1 MEATQRAGDDVVDLV
16 ASFTTRL
23 ALDDAEEAQA
33 STSKMLTKTQ
43 RAIESCGWTS
53 FSMEMDRAKRGSNSR
68 EVYED
73 ALARLMRARAA
84 TQSKSKL
91 RLWWLCVLE
100 ITSALREKS
109 DATAA
114 GVWDDVCQTLM
125 EDVSGLAKT
134 LGAAPDREM
143 WAEIMDEVA
152 QVNPVVASRE
162 KTLTLAARGLY
173 ALVPD
178 AFIKQAS
185 VALKARQ
192 NSQIFRE
199 ELYWVLFTMSAI
211 DPLDSGGYVRLVQ
224 LLEEFNPAIWGGSYR
239 KSDFRHYLSTMLTV
253 ILCRCLSRKRPE
265 RGSVDLS
272 VVRKVQADVVKWL
285 NDNEKKHTAAGLPL
299 LGALAGLELT
309 QEMTSPERVPQWR
322 IILESRILNGIDQ
335 KLKISSFLRTVQ
347 GIVLG
352 ISMEQTEVVTLAV
365 QSLATCVR
373 AMKRSSV
380 MSDEPERAFVLAGC
394 ALAFKR
400 TATLEDTEIMAL
412 LQDGQ
417 DDVMLA
423 AFCVVC
429 ADILRSM
436 NVDQVLSNAALT
448 EFIDGGLQKLTTTN
462 LSLFSPVV
470 TAAALSCSRF
480 VEPSKISSDMI
491 DFACTKMAHSSVI
504 VRNDA
509 ESFLLHAMRE
519 KSELRDGVLQALSS
533 CILNLRE
540 FLPAERLSAIS
551 SLVKVCKTW
560 NAALQSE
567 SNRVVQCNVER
578 AEAAALLLVCDAD
591 FSVRQNAI
599 EALKEISSLNELI
612 NSKSKS
618 NVNAAGTS
626 VYSVLKKYLEIADL
640 STFIR
645 EVSHGA
651 ALECSA
657 VYTTAHAQAYQKIQA
672 LMVAEGDGKNLVVP
686 IKPSEYKYNLW
697 LNYMIFVCSAET
709 TSGVVNDTQQV
720 VTIGHRGSLSGLL
733 KTVMP
738 RLGQSTGE
746 VDTIMRLF
754 RVLPSQSKSMVLTA
768 LLPSQSI
775 LMKSTFASR
784 SNREGFNML
793 IRFGQ
798 VYQDYAVNGVFSL
811 TPDLTQSL
819 NAAVDFVLMV
829 CSHLKTMTH
838 SQAPKEINQLKFS
851 AATILSFVLDDG
863 AKVGTLPAVTQAE
876 LWKNLHEWQE
886 SSNPLLPT
894 DMNVTTS
901 REYIRTMIQ
910 EFAYD
915 YRRAPTEG
923 DVSFASREA
932 LASLSAGEHFSKEL
946 PKQVLMW
953 VNKLVELSNDS
964 SMELARRVTFRLLQA
979 NHALFE
985 SSLDFCYSSSED
997 VSNFHMNILSELGP
1011 LALKSLPTPQLI
1023 SVVLHK
1029 MMSSDQDI
1037 QSSSGALLAIIQAK
1051 CGVKRQ
1057 RTDRV
1062 EIKDEAQLGE
1072 ECELIIRTDTQPVE
1086 EILLET
1092 WKRRL
1097 DGTGRK
1103 GCIQSKLC
1111 TSALIPWISALH
1123 LPHLMATGKA
1133 DEVLLGLFRITT
1145 DVSEH
1150 QWDTLS
1156 GLWEAIGAQPR
1167 NVVPAIRF
1175 LQEIVPRTDA
1185 TGRDKLTLKVAKA
1198 ACGWL
1203 VRTSPQQAIDQL
1215 VYTIT
1220 FRALDSDENDASKV
1234 APRDSSPQAVTIS
1247 SADVGII
1254 LLSQLAIDHRE
1265 DFRFHLPVL
1274 AHAVVVTLI
1283 VVNQPVVRQH
1293 CGELLCNLAAGKSGG
1308 VSLSKT
1314 KDPVYRM
1321 MRLFI
1326 EDDAYPWKLS
1336 KIRRLIDVLPRA
1348 IDLDENLPQRWANE
1362 GRRWIL
1368 RSPSFS
1374 LACASAKTLIF
1385 LNAPLDEEAFRSLLS
1400 ATCMCA
1406 AMSGESLDVKKR
1418 EMASDLAQCLLKTLS
1433 TSLWGM
1439 DPHKVLMYTPVFWC
1453 GAMCLR
1459 TYDEALY
1466 SCAIDVLCVFLYK
1479 CPLDDSSMTFDV
1491 ITSCAPLPRG
1501 SYYPEIPMVESYA
1514 ELLSIIPEEM
1524 PKPEISWNHFV
1535 LLVLKGLFKSSTFAR
1550 SVRVLAMLVPNLS
1563 AHHRWNG
1570 VELSV
1575 LISYALIPLVLAAVE
1590 DGSSAA
1596 IGDIEARTIAH
1607 RIAQGLRRIDTNL
1620 SSSLL
1625 RFSSTKNDR
1634 DGALLTSAFVST
1646 LAGRP
1651 SDQSHLPVHWLRE
1664 FSLCADSSMATKIL
1678 EILSKTPKTS
1688 KSINRDFSDSWS
1700 ATKGEPTMADASYGV
1715 LLSARLETDSK
1726 SSVPTCLE

>member
-1 MEATQRAGDDVVDLV
+1 MEADRHANDDVDDLV

-33 STSKMLTKTQ
+33 STSKMLTETQ
-43 RAIESCGWTS
+43 RTIESCGWTS
-53 FSMEMDRAKRGSNSR
+53 SSMEMDRAQRVSMSC
-68 EVYED
+68 EAYED
-73 ALARLMRARAA
+73 ALAQLLRARAA
-84 TQSKSKL
+84 TRSKSKL
-91 RLWWLCVLE
+91 RLWWLSVLE
-100 ITSALREKS
+100 ILSALREKS

-125 EDVSGLAKT
+125 EDVGDLAKT

-152 QVNPVVASRE
+152 IVNPAVASRE
-162 KTLTLAARGLY
+162 KTLALAARGLY
-173 ALVPD
+173 AIVPD
-178 AFIKQAS
+178 VFIKQAS
-185 VALKARQ
+185 VALKTRQ

-199 ELYWVLFTMSAI
+199 ELYWVLFTMSAV
-211 DPLDSGGYVRLVQ
+211 DPLDSGEYGRLVQ
-224 LLEEFNPAIWGGSYR
+224 LLEEFNPTMWGSSYR
-239 KSDFRHYLSTMLTV
+239 KSDFRHCLSTMLTV

-265 RGSVDLS
+265 RGSVDVS
-272 VVRKVQADVVKWL
+272 VVRKVQADVLKWL
-285 NDNEKKHTAAGLPL
+285 NDNEKKHTVAGLPL
-299 LGALAGLELT
+299 LGALTGLEFT
-309 QEMTSPERVPQWR
+309 QETTPPDRVPQWR
-322 IILESRILNGIDQ
+322 IIFEGRILNGIDQ
-335 KLKISSFLRTVQ
+335 KLKISSFFRTVQ

-352 ISMEQTEVVTLAV
+352 ISTEQTEVVALAER
-365 QSLATCVR
+365 SFATCVG
-373 AMKRSSV
+373 ALKRTSV
-380 MSDEPERAFVLAGC
+380 ISDEPERAFVLAGC
-394 ALAFKR
+394 ALAFRR
-400 TATLEDTEIMAL
+400 TGTLEDTKIMAL

-417 DDVMLA
+417 DYVMLA
-423 AFCVVC
+423 ALCIVC
-429 ADILRSM
+429 ADIVGSM
-436 NVDQVLSNAALT
+436 NFDQVRSNAILT
-448 EFIDGGLQKLTTTN
+448 EFIDDGLQKLATTN
-462 LSLFSPVV
+462 LSLFSPGV

-491 DFACTKMAHSSVI
+491 DFACTKMAHSSVV

-509 ESFLLHAMRE
+509 ESFLLHVMRV

-533 CILNLRE
+533 CILNLRD
-540 FLPAERLSAIS
+540 FVPAERLSAIS
-551 SLVKVCKTW
+551 SLVKVCQAW
-560 NAALQSE
+560 NTALQSE
-567 SNRVVQCNVER
+567 SNQVLQCNVER

-591 FSVRQNAI
+591 FSVRQNAMD
-599 EALKEISSLNELI
+599 ALKEISSLRELI
-612 NSKSKS
+612 ISKSKGD
-618 NVNAAGTS
+618 VNASGSS
-626 VYSVLKKYLEIADL
+626 VYSVLKKYVDIANL

-645 EVSHGA
+645 EVSYGA
-651 ALECSA
+651 AMECSTA
-657 VYTTAHAQAYQKIQA
+657 YTTAHAQAYQRIQA

-697 LNYMIFVCSAET
+697 INYMIFVCSAET
-709 TSGVVNDTQQV
+709 TSGIVNDTQKI

-733 KTVMP
+733 KTIMP
-738 RLGQSTGE
+738 RLGQSAGE
-746 VDTIMRLF
+746 ADAIMRLF
-754 RVLPSQSKSMVLTA
+754 RVLPSQSKSTVLAA
-768 LLPSQSI
+768 LLPSQNI

-784 SNREGFNML
+784 SNREDFNML

-798 VYQDYAVNGVFSL
+798 VYQDYAVNGVFAL
-811 TPDLTQSL
+811 TPDSTQSL
-819 NAAVDFVLMV
+819 NAAVDFALMV

-838 SQAPKEINQLKFS
+838 TQVSKETNQLKFS

-863 AKVGTLPAVTQAE
+863 AKVGTLPAVTQAN

-894 DMNVTTS
+894 YLNMTTS

-915 YRRAPTEG
+915 YRRVPTES

-932 LASLSAGEHFSKEL
+932 MASLSAGDHFSKES
-946 PKQVLMW
+946 PKQVLTW

-964 SMELARRVTFRLLQA
+964 SVELARRVTFRLLQA
-979 NHALFE
+979 NRSLFE
-985 SSLDFCYSSSED
+985 SLLDLCYSSSEEL
-997 VSNFHMNILSELGP
+997 SKFHMNILSELGP

-1023 SVVLHK
+1023 ALALHK
-1029 MMSSDQDI
+1029 IMSSDQDV

-1057 RTDRV
+1057 RTDRI

-1072 ECELIIRTDTQPVE
+1072 ECELIIKTDTQPVE

-1092 WKRRL
+1092 WKRKL
-1097 DGTGRK
+1097 DEAARK
-1103 GCIQSKLC
+1103 DRIRTKLYS
-1111 TSALIPWISALH
+1111 SAMIPWISALH
-1123 LPHLMATGKA
+1123 LPHLTATGKA

-1145 DVSEH
+1145 DFGEQ
-1150 QWDTLS
+1150 QWETLS
-1156 GLWEAIGAQPR
+1156 GLWEAIGVQPR
-1167 NVVPAIRF
+1167 NVVPALRF

-1185 TGRDKLTLKVAKA
+1185 TSRDKLTLKAAKA
-1198 ACGWL
+1198 ACSWL

-1220 FRALDSDENDASKV
+1220 FRALDADESDSSKV
-1234 APRDSSPQAVTIS
+1234 APKDVSSQPVKIS
-1247 SADVGII
+1247 AADVGII
-1254 LLSQLAIDHRE
+1254 LLSELAIDHRE

-1293 CGELLCNLAAGKSGG
+1293 CGELLCNLAVGKSGG

-1321 MRLFI
+1321 TRLFI
-1326 EDDAYPWKLS
+1326 EDDAQPWKLS

-1348 IDLDENLPQRWANE
+1348 IDLDENLPQRWASE
-1362 GRRWIL
+1362 ARRWIL

-1385 LNAPLDEEAFRSLLS
+1385 LNAPLDEEAFSSLLS

-1406 AMSGESLDVKKR
+1406 AMSGESLDEKKR
-1418 EMASDLAQCLLKTLS
+1418 EMSSDLAQFLLKTLS

-1466 SCAIDVLCVFLYK
+1466 SCAIDVLCIFLYK

-1501 SYYPEIPMVESYA
+1501 SYYPEIPMVESYS
-1514 ELLSIIPEEM
+1514 ELLSVIPEEM
-1524 PKPEISWNHFV
+1524 PTPEISWNQVV
-1535 LLVLKGLFKSSTFAR
+1535 LLVLKGLFKSSTFTR

-1563 AHHRWNG
+1563 DHHRWNG

-1596 IGDIEARTIAH
+1596 IGDVEARTIAH
-1607 RIAQGLRRIDTNL
+1607 RIAQGLRRIDPNL
-1620 SSSLL
+1620 SSSLS
-1625 RFSSTKNDR
+1625 RFSSTKHDR
-1634 DGALLTSAFVST
+1634 DGASLVSAFVST

-1651 SDQSHLPVHWLRE
+1651 SDQAHLPVHWLRE
-1664 FSLCADSSMATKIL
+1664 FSLCADSSTATKIL

-1700 ATKGEPTMADASYGV
+1700 ATKGAPTVADASYGV